1 MLTGRCKAVML
12 TGRWTGVM
20 LTVQVDPQAEDPS
33 VWAAVWR
40 ETEQLIARALDSP
53 QALP

>member
-1 MLTGRCKAVML
+1 MHLDTLACRC
-12 TGRWTGVM
+12 TGVM
-20 LTVQVDPQAEDPS
+20 LPVQVDPQAEDPS

-53 QALP
+53 KALP